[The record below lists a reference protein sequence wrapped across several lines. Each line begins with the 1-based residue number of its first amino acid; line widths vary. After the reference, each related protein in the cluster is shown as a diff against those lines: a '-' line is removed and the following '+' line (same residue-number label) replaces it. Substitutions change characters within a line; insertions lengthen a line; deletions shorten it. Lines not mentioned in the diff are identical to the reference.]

1 MDIDTNNY
9 TVDQLKE
16 ILQREQRE
24 RDQLRIKI
32 RAAQKQ
38 KEQIEAEKLRIQ
50 IKQQRQD
57 NQKLQ
62 ENLNHLKTCIIQN
75 RTIM

>member
-1 MDIDTNNY
+1 MDIDTNDY

-24 RDQLRIKI
+24 RDQLQIKI

-62 ENLNHLKTCIIQN
+62 ENLNHLKTYIIQN